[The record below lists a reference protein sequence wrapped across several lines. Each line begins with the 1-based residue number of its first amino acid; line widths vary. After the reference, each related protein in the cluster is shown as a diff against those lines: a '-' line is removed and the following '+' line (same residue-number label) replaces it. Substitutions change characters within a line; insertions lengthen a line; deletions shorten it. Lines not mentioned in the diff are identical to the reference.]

1 MSVSILAFEGF
12 SVHLIGAGIRTPG
25 FYKMPEGTTLQE
37 VIARGDRLMPY
48 ANIRQIALRRQ
59 VETEDTNS
67 PGYEEQI
74 IDYSRFLLENTAESN
89 PVLKVNDEVI
99 IPILT
104 DEQRR
109 GEIVTIL
116 GTVSDQGSHLIGE
129 PRCLSDLLLL
139 AGRPEAAA
147 DFSRVRIFDLTQEKL
162 TSHVIDFEPFLSEAE
177 LSANP
182 YIPPGRLTYIPQILP
197 LCHRKY
203 RSQSC
208 VNCQYG
214 RIRLYKAGDRKRGS
228 GSWVLRSQMRN
239 VQQLMENSSK
249 ELYEFRQEKKLAPS
263 SSSDSAGQ
271 TSLLDL
277 LGDYYTDLRATSDR
291 IQITQS
297 HLDELDAQL
306 AETKAKIQSSE
317 SIPTTDMLTYDVT
330 RLGSVKLSKTLN

>member
-1 MSVSILAFEGF
+1 
-12 SVHLIGAGIRTPG
+12 
-25 FYKMPEGTTLQE
+25 MPEGTTLQE

-104 DEQRR
+104 DEQRQ

-147 DFSRVRIFDLTQEKL
+147 DFSRVQIFRFNARKTHL
-162 TSHVIDFEPFLSEAE
+162 A
-177 LSANP
+177 
-182 YIPPGRLTYIPQILP
+182 R
-197 LCHRKY
+197 HR
-203 RSQSC
+203 
-208 VNCQYG
+208 
-214 RIRLYKAGDRKRGS
+214 
-228 GSWVLRSQMRN
+228 
-239 VQQLMENSSK
+239 
-249 ELYEFRQEKKLAPS
+249 F
-263 SSSDSAGQ
+263 
-271 TSLLDL
+271 
-277 LGDYYTDLRATSDR
+277 
-291 IQITQS
+291 
-297 HLDELDAQL
+297 
-306 AETKAKIQSSE
+306 
-317 SIPTTDMLTYDVT
+317 
-330 RLGSVKLSKTLN
+330 